1 MIRVLEL
8 IDNFENTHILSIRI
22 GKTFETECKT
32 AHMLHNKFLW
42 AEVISN
48 SGLIQN
54 LHHKSIGTN

>member
-22 GKTFETECKT
+22 GKTFETEC
-32 AHMLHNKFLW
+32 MLNNKFLW

-48 SGLIQN
+48 SGLIRN